1 MKNNN
6 KKVDMILDNA
16 EFYTTEPQELESF
29 FEEREKDATWY
40 SDETNCRA
48 DDIRF
53 QPIFDEP
60 ICVPAEIS
68 KLKASKTVKFDASE
82 EAFAD
87 TMYAPDFGY
96 QGSAQMMFV
105 GGRLYPVGISA
116 IKGLTERAGMKVEGW
131 DKLRRVNPK
140 DLSDVLDKFMK
151 ATDGFLTVLVEDEK
165 VRAVNSGRYAACPAT
180 TVLKAVNQWIE
191 NEYPDA
197 KFVSAYA
204 NHDYAIWRI
213 NLESYTDDVLSA
225 FPELKNNGFVPA
237 MTVSLSHTGTS
248 SVSFTPCLRVG
259 DIYFPIC
266 EGINAPHIAKG
277 KFSERMVAME
287 SAVKSNLFSVFP
299 KIAEVSKRIDNM
311 RNINVS
317 NAYNALLRGM
327 KSLGLPKIQAM
338 EAAEQFKNLYGYN
351 ATAYDIYMSVV
362 DTLAYVTRDFPK
374 DYRKQISV
382 AKSMER
388 AVVGI
393 DWAKLGNI
401 PGDFSW

>member
-1 MKNNN
+1 MKKIN
-6 KKVDMILDNA
+6 MILDDA
-16 EFYTTEPQELESF
+16 EFFTSEPQELETF
-29 FEEREKDATWY
+29 FQEREEKAVWY

-60 ICVPAEIS
+60 ICVPSEVS
-68 KLKASKTVKFDASE
+68 KLKAAKTVKFDSSE
-82 EAFAD
+82 EAYAD

-96 QGSAQMMFV
+96 HGSAQMMFV
-105 GGRLYPVGISA
+105 GGHLYPVGTSA
-116 IKGLTERAGMKVEGW
+116 IKGLAERAGMKVEGW
-131 DKLRRVNPK
+131 DKLRRANPG
-140 DLSDVLDKFMK
+140 DLSDVLGKFMK
-151 ATDGFLTVLVEDEK
+151 ATDGYLTVLVEDEK
-165 VRAVNSGRYAACPAT
+165 VRAVNSGRYAACPAS
-180 TVLKAVNQWIE
+180 TVLNAVNQWIA

-197 KFVSAYA
+197 KFVNAYA
-204 NHDYAIWRI
+204 NHDYATWRI
-213 NLESYTDDVLSA
+213 DLEEYTDDVLGA

-248 SVSFTPCLRVG
+248 SVSFTPCLRIG

-266 EGINAPHIAKG
+266 EGINAPHVAKG

-287 SAVKSNLFSVFP
+287 SAVKTNLFSVFP
-299 KIAEVSKRIDNM
+299 KITEVSKRIDSM
-311 RNINVS
+311 RSINVS

-338 EAAEQFKNLYGYN
+338 EAAEQFKQLFGST
-351 ATAYDIYMSVV
+351 ATAYDIYMAVV

-374 DYRKQISV
+374 DYRKQVAV

>member
-1 MKNNN
+1 MKKNN
-6 KKVDMILDNA
+6 MILDNA
-16 EFYTTEPQELESF
+16 EFFTSEPQELKDF
-29 FEEREKDATWY
+29 FQEREESAIWY

-60 ICVPAEIS
+60 ICVPAEVN
-68 KLKASKTVKFDASE
+68 KLKAAKTVKFDSSE
-82 EAFAD
+82 EAYAD

-96 QGSAQMMFV
+96 YGSTQMMFV
-105 GGRLYPVGISA
+105 GGHLYPVGISA
-116 IKGLTERAGMKVEGW
+116 IKGMTERAGIKVEGW
-131 DKLRRVNPK
+131 DKLRKANPS
-140 DLSDVLDKFMK
+140 DLSDVLGKFMK
-151 ATDGFLTVLVEDEK
+151 ATDGYLTVLVEDEK
-165 VRAVNSGRYAACPAT
+165 VRAVNSGRYAACPAS
-180 TVLKAVNQWIE
+180 TVLNAVNQWID
-191 NEYPDA
+191 NEYPHA
-197 KFVSAYA
+197 KFVNAYA

-213 NLESYTDDVLSA
+213 DLEKYTDDVLGA

-266 EGINAPHIAKG
+266 EGINTPHIAKG
-277 KFSERMVAME
+277 KFSERMAAME
-287 SAVKSNLFSVFP
+287 SAVKTNLFSVFP
-299 KIAEVSKRIDNM
+299 KISEVSKRIDSM

-338 EAAEQFKNLYGYN
+338 EAAEQFKQLFGST
-351 ATAYDIYMSVV
+351 ASAYDIYMAVV
-362 DTLAYVTRDFPK
+362 DTLAYVTRDFPN
-374 DYRKQISV
+374 DYRKQVSV

>member
-1 MKNNN
+1 MKKTN
-6 KKVDMILDNA
+6 MILDNA
-16 EFYTTEPQELESF
+16 EFFTSEPQELMDF
-29 FEEREKDATWY
+29 FQEREESAVWY

-60 ICVPAEIS
+60 ICVPAEVN
-68 KLKASKTVKFDASE
+68 KLKAAKTVKFDSSE
-82 EAFAD
+82 EAYAD

-96 QGSAQMMFV
+96 YGSTQMMFV
-105 GGRLYPVGISA
+105 GGHLYPVGIST
-116 IKGLTERAGMKVEGW
+116 IKGMPERAGIKVEGW
-131 DKLRRVNPK
+131 DKLRKANPS
-140 DLSDVLDKFMK
+140 DLSDVLGKFMK
-151 ATDGFLTVLVEDEK
+151 ATDGYLTVLVEDEK
-165 VRAVNSGRYAACPAT
+165 VRAVNSGRYAVCPAT
-180 TVLKAVNQWIE
+180 TVLNAVNQWIA

-197 KFVSAYA
+197 KFVNAYA
-204 NHDYAIWRI
+204 NHDYATWRI
-213 NLESYTDDVLSA
+213 DLEEYTDDVLGA
-225 FPELKNNGFVPA
+225 FPELKNNGCAPA

-248 SVSFTPCLRVG
+248 SVSFTPCLHIG

-266 EGINAPHIAKG
+266 EGINAPHVAKG

-287 SAVKSNLFSVFP
+287 SAVKTNLFSVFP
-299 KIAEVSKRIDNM
+299 KITEVSKRIDSM

-338 EAAEQFKNLYGYN
+338 EAAEQFKQLFGST
-351 ATAYDIYMSVV
+351 ATAYDIYMAVV

-374 DYRKQISV
+374 DYRKQVSV

>member
-1 MKNNN
+1 MKKTN
-6 KKVDMILDNA
+6 MILDNA
-16 EFYTTEPQELESF
+16 EFFTSEPQELEDF
-29 FEEREKDATWY
+29 FMEREENAVWY

-53 QPIFDEP
+53 KPIFDEP
-60 ICVPAEIS
+60 ICVPAEVS
-68 KLKASKTVKFDASE
+68 KLKAAKTVKFDSSE
-82 EAFAD
+82 EAYAD

-96 QGSAQMMFV
+96 YGSTQMMFV
-105 GGRLYPVGISA
+105 GGHLYPVGTSA
-116 IKGLTERAGMKVEGW
+116 IKGLTERAGIKVEGW
-131 DKLRRVNPK
+131 DKLRRTNPK

-180 TVLKAVNQWIE
+180 TVLKAVDQWIK
-191 NEYPDA
+191 NEYPEA
-197 KFVSAYA
+197 KFVSAYV

-213 NLESYTDDVLSA
+213 NLEAYTDDVLSA
-225 FPELKNNGFVPA
+225 FPEMKNSGFTPA
-237 MTVSLSHTGTS
+237 MTVALSHTGTS
-248 SVSFTPCLRVG
+248 SVSFTPCLCIG
-259 DIYFPIC
+259 EIYFPIC

-287 SAVKSNLFSVFP
+287 SVVKSNLFSVFP
-299 KIAEVSKRIDNM
+299 KITEVSKRIDNM

-338 EAAEQFKNLYGYN
+338 EAAEQFKQLFGST
-351 ATAYDIYMSVV
+351 ASAYDIYMAVV

-374 DYRKQISV
+374 DYRKQVSV

>member
-1 MKNNN
+1 MKKTN
-6 KKVDMILDNA
+6 MILDNA
-16 EFYTTEPQELESF
+16 EFFTSEPQELEDF
-29 FEEREKDATWY
+29 FMEREENAVWY

-53 QPIFDEP
+53 KPIFDEP
-60 ICVPAEIS
+60 ICVPAEVS
-68 KLKASKTVKFDASE
+68 KLKAAKTVKFDSSE
-82 EAFAD
+82 EAYAD

-96 QGSAQMMFV
+96 YGSTQMMFV
-105 GGRLYPVGISA
+105 GGHLYPVGISA
-116 IKGLTERAGMKVEGW
+116 IKGLAKRAGMMVEGW
-131 DKLRRVNPK
+131 DKLRKGNPQG
-140 DLSDVLDKFMK
+140 LSNVLDTFLKETK
-151 ATDGFLTVLVEDEK
+151 GFLTVLVEDEK
-165 VRAVNSGRYAACPAT
+165 VRAVNSGGYAACPAT

-197 KFVSAYA
+197 EFVSAYA
-204 NHDYAIWRI
+204 NHDYVTWRI
-213 NLESYTDDVLSA
+213 NLDAYTDNILGA
-225 FPELKNNGFVPA
+225 FPELKNNGFSPA
-237 MTVSLSHTGTS
+237 MTIALSHTGES
-248 SVSFTPCLRVG
+248 SVSFSPCLHIG

-277 KFSERMVAME
+277 KFSERMAAME
-287 SAVKSNLFSVFP
+287 SAVKTNLFSVFP
-299 KIAEVSKRIDNM
+299 KITEVSKRIDSM

-338 EAAEQFKNLYGYN
+338 EAAEQFKQLFGST
-351 ATAYDIYMSVV
+351 ATAYDIYMAVV

-374 DYRKQISV
+374 DYRKQVSV